1 MKGMTKENERRSF
14 GVGMA
19 DLRVDLGVEAR
30 SVGRGIGQYNESPGG
45 AVRR

>member
-19 DLRVDLGVEAR
+19 DLRIDLGWRPDKWAANQVSITMNWE
-30 SVGRGIGQYNESPGG
+30 GR
-45 AVRR
+45 